1 MSEVELKRYI
11 ELYRSSVT
19 NAALFIVKN
28 PSDAEDIMQ
37 DVFLKL
43 YTYTGVFKNDEHV
56 KAWLLRCAINGGLNL
71 IKSNWHKNSVSLD
84 SIRELPD
91 RNSDTGS
98 DIRNAMMSLDPKL
111 RAVIY
116 LHYFEGY
123 TAQETAKLI
132 GISTAAAKG
141 RLKRARIGFH
151 HRCKRRA
158 VFK

>member
-1 MSEVELKRYI
+1 MSGDELKRYI

-28 PSDAEDIMQ
+28 PDDAEDIMQ

-71 IKSNWHKNSVSLD
+71 IKSNWYKNSVSLD
-84 SIRELPD
+84 SIGELPD
-91 RNSDTGS
+91 RISDNGS

-111 RAVIY
+111 RAVLY

-123 TAQETAKLI
+123 TAEETAKLI
-132 GISTAAAKG
+132 GISTVAAKG
-141 RLKRARIGFH
+141 RLTIK
-151 HRCKRRA
+151 
-158 VFK
+158 